1 MYLRQRLP
9 YPTHPNSRGSE
20 QDGPTTLSLRSLS
33 AWFDGVRQS
42 RTQPLQQTLRKPGS
56 PTTRTPAS
64 QHHDDAEFK
73 LWISDD
79 FSLSV
84 TDREETIFETAVGV
98 GRGGAPTPAAATTPL
113 SSYAPPP
120 PPSSGTA
127 YGPYAYG
134 LSGYSDTF
142 TNFLGGP
149 GQLGI
154 HGTNNPWTLG
164 TNVSAGCV
172 RLHNDTITYLVETLQ
187 LPLSVPVD
195 IV

>member
-98 GRGGAPTPAAATTPL
+98 GRGGAPTPRGRYYTAEL
-113 SSYAPPP
+113 LR

-164 TNVSAGCV
+164 TNASAGCV
-172 RLHNDTITYLVETLQ
+172 RLHNDDITYLVETLQ

>member
-120 PPSSGTA
+120 SSGTA

-172 RLHNDTITYLVETLQ
+172 RLHNDDITYLVETLQ
-187 LPLSVPVD
+187 LPLGVPVD

>member
-98 GRGGAPTPAAATTPL
+98 GRGGAPTPRGRYYTAEL
-113 SSYAPPP
+113 LR

-172 RLHNDTITYLVETLQ
+172 RLHNDNITYLVETLQ